1 LPVAPTTGSKQIV
14 ATRPCSPAYIAP
26 GELVPIWVPDPCHE
40 AMRDL
45 VRCHATAT
53 LQQRMARQRLQS
65 FLLRTERIYRGSH
78 PWAKSHFRWLSDQRF
93 ELPAHQVVFQ
103 SYVNDVLAAEQR
115 QKQILDQ
122 IELLAGDW
130 NLKPLFDALRLL
142 RGVSTTVASTVLAVT
157 GDIRRFE
164 TPRQLMAY
172 FGLVPAEHSS
182 GGAIRRGGITKTGD
196 GEVRRVLVQAAW
208 AYRFKP
214 LVPREKAD
222 GLLEASESVR
232 AVAWK
237 AQVRLNGRYRRLM
250 LKGKSAQVVVVA
262 IARELAAFIWE
273 MAQVVPMPA

>member
-1 LPVAPTTGSKQIV
+1 
-14 ATRPCSPAYIAP
+14 
-26 GELVPIWVPDPCHE
+26 
-40 AMRDL
+40 MF
-45 VRCHATAT
+45 
-53 LQQRMARQRLQS
+53 QR
-65 FLLRTERIYRGSH
+65 
-78 PWAKSHFRWLSDQRF
+78 
-93 ELPAHQVVFQ
+93 
-103 SYVNDVLAAEQR
+103 YVNDVLAAEQR

-222 GLLEASESVR
+222 GFLEASEPVR